1 MVAVLE
7 VLDRRGAVAALC
19 AGEGSSKAW
28 LAEESCAEYW
38 VMAEP
43 AEQVDLRTLASA
55 WDFSTAQAVICMGC
69 VSIDKILSTQVELCK
84 LELVDI

>member
-1 MVAVLE
+1 MCGDP
-7 VLDRRGAVAALC
+7 VLDRWGVGAPR
-19 AGEGSSKAW
+19 AGEEWGSSKAW

-55 WDFSTAQAVICMGC
+55 WDFSTAQAVICRVC
-69 VSIDKILSTQVELCK
+69 VSGDKIGIELAGM
-84 LELVDI
+84 